1 MNLKPSKTSTVIIVD
16 KGQGS
21 TKTLQVKTKH
31 ISHIK
36 HYAAGILALIVV
48 LSGVIIYLENKSQ
61 DQQDDQAL
69 MQAQLTL
76 LRKTLPGTAPVAAG
90 DSTGA
95 KKANDAQSYIQD
107 IQAKLQNINNYLK
120 KRGLKGFS
128 TRGVG
133 GGDGNGLVSKLT
145 DNEKYSAYDEYLD
158 RLLHAVAFTP
168 MGYPKISSLT
178 SYFGYRSDPFES
190 DHAEFHPGIDFKGER
205 GDAAKCTA
213 DGRVVGAGWNGG
225 YGNCVRI
232 AHTNGFET
240 LYGHLSRITVH
251 VGQKVTAGEKIGE
264 IGSTGRSTGNHL
276 HYEVRK
282 NGVPVNPISYL
293 SLNK

>member
-16 KGQGS
+16 KGKGS

-31 ISHIK
+31 ISRIK
-36 HYAAGILALIVV
+36 HYAAGILALILT
-48 LSGVIIYLENKSQ
+48 LSGAIIYLENQNMAQQEETSRALAQINQLKKS
-61 DQQDDQAL
+61 
-69 MQAQLTL
+69 
-76 LRKTLPGTAPVAAG
+76 LPAPAVVPQV
-90 DSTGA
+90 

-107 IQAKLQNINNYLK
+107 IQGKLQTINNYLR

-128 TRGVG
+128 TKGVG
-133 GGDGNGLVSKLT
+133 GGDGNGAESKLT

-205 GDAAKCTA
+205 GDAARCTA

-251 VGQKVTAGEKIGE
+251 IGQKVTAGEKIGE

-282 NGVPVNPISYL
+282 NGRPVNPISYL

>member
-16 KGQGS
+16 KGKGS

-31 ISHIK
+31 ISRIK
-36 HYAAGILALIVV
+36 HYAAGILALILT
-48 LSGVIIYLENKSQ
+48 LSGAIIYLENQNMAQQEETSRALEQISRLKKSVPV
-61 DQQDDQAL
+61 
-69 MQAQLTL
+69 LTI
-76 LRKTLPGTAPVAAG
+76 APQV
-90 DSTGA
+90 
-95 KKANDAQSYIQD
+95 KKVNDAQSYIQD
-107 IQAKLQNINNYLK
+107 IQSKLQNINNYLR

-128 TRGVG
+128 TKGVG
-133 GGDGNGLVSKLT
+133 GGDGNGAESKLT

-251 VGQKVTAGEKIGE
+251 IGQKVTAGEKIGE

-282 NGVPVNPISYL
+282 NGKPVNPISYL

>member
-16 KGQGS
+16 KGKGS

-31 ISHIK
+31 ISRIK
-36 HYAAGILALIVV
+36 HYAAGILALILT
-48 LSGVIIYLENKSQ
+48 LSGAIIYLENQNMAQQEETSRALAQVSQ
-61 DQQDDQAL
+61 L
-69 MQAQLTL
+69 K
-76 LRKTLPGTAPVAAG
+76 RSLPAPAA
-90 DSTGA
+90 A
-95 KKANDAQSYIQD
+95 APQVKKVNDAQSYIQD
-107 IQAKLQNINNYLK
+107 IQSKLQNINNYLR

-128 TRGVG
+128 TKGVG
-133 GGDGNGLVSKLT
+133 GGDGNGAESKLT

-251 VGQKVTAGEKIGE
+251 IGQKVTAGEKIGE

-282 NGVPVNPISYL
+282 NGKPVNPISYL

>member
-16 KGQGS
+16 KGKGS

-31 ISHIK
+31 ISRIK
-36 HYAAGILALIVV
+36 HYAAGILALILT
-48 LSGVIIYLENKSQ
+48 LSGAIIYLENQNMAQQEETSRALAQVNQLKKSLPTPAAAPQ
-61 DQQDDQAL
+61 VK
-69 MQAQLTL
+69 
-76 LRKTLPGTAPVAAG
+76 KTT
-90 DSTGA
+90 
-95 KKANDAQSYIQD
+95 DAQSYIQD
-107 IQAKLQNINNYLK
+107 IQSKLQTINNYLR

-128 TRGVG
+128 AKGVG
-133 GGDGNGLVSKLT
+133 GGDGNGAESKLT

-158 RLLHAVAFTP
+158 RLVHAVAFTP
-168 MGYPKISSLT
+168 MGYPRISSLT

-251 VGQKVTAGEKIGE
+251 IGQKVTAGEKIGE

-282 NGVPVNPISYL
+282 NGKPVNPISYL

>member
-16 KGQGS
+16 KGKGS

-31 ISHIK
+31 ISRIK
-36 HYAAGILALIVV
+36 HYAAGILALILT
-48 LSGVIIYLENKSQ
+48 LSGAIIYLENQNMAQQEETSRALAQINQLKKSV
-61 DQQDDQAL
+61 
-69 MQAQLTL
+69 
-76 LRKTLPGTAPVAAG
+76 PAPVAVPQV
-90 DSTGA
+90 
-95 KKANDAQSYIQD
+95 KKATDAQSYIQD
-107 IQAKLQNINNYLK
+107 IQSKLQSINTYLR

-128 TRGVG
+128 TKGVG
-133 GGDGNGLVSKLT
+133 GGDGNGAESKLT

-190 DHAEFHPGIDFKGER
+190 DNAEFHPGIDFKGER

-251 VGQKVTAGEKIGE
+251 IGQKVTAGEKIGE

-282 NGVPVNPISYL
+282 NGKPVNPISYL

>member
-16 KGQGS
+16 KGKGS

-31 ISHIK
+31 ISRIK
-36 HYAAGILALIVV
+36 HYAAGILALILT
-48 LSGVIIYLENKSQ
+48 LSGAIIYLENQNMAQQEETSRALAQINQLKKSV
-61 DQQDDQAL
+61 
-69 MQAQLTL
+69 
-76 LRKTLPGTAPVAAG
+76 PAPVAVPQV
-90 DSTGA
+90 
-95 KKANDAQSYIQD
+95 KKATDAQSYIQD
-107 IQAKLQNINNYLK
+107 IQSKLQSINTYLR

-128 TRGVG
+128 TKGVG
-133 GGDGNGLVSKLT
+133 GGDGNGAESKLT

-225 YGNCVRI
+225 YGNYFV
-232 AHTNGFET
+232 T
-240 LYGHLSRITVH
+240 HLDSSIW
-251 VGQKVTAGEKIGE
+251 AG
-264 IGSTGRSTGNHL
+264 T
-276 HYEVRK
+276 
-282 NGVPVNPISYL
+282 
-293 SLNK
+293 

>member
-16 KGQGS
+16 KGKGS

-31 ISHIK
+31 ISRIK
-36 HYAAGILALIVV
+36 HYAAGILALILT
-48 LSGVIIYLENKSQ
+48 LSGAIIYLENQNMAQQEETSRALAQVNQLKKS
-61 DQQDDQAL
+61 
-69 MQAQLTL
+69 
-76 LRKTLPGTAPVAAG
+76 LPAPAIAPQV
-90 DSTGA
+90 
-95 KKANDAQSYIQD
+95 KKVNDAQSYIQD
-107 IQAKLQNINNYLK
+107 IQSKLQNINNYLR

-128 TRGVG
+128 TKGVG
-133 GGDGNGLVSKLT
+133 GGDGNGAESKLT

-251 VGQKVTAGEKIGE
+251 IGQKVTAGEKIGE

-282 NGVPVNPISYL
+282 NGKPVNPISYL

>member
-16 KGQGS
+16 KGKGS

-31 ISHIK
+31 ISRIK
-36 HYAAGILALIVV
+36 HYAASILALIVI
-48 LSGVIIYLENKSQ
+48 LSGVIIYLENKNQQQQEEKSQ
-61 DQQDDQAL
+61 MLAQMAL
-69 MQAQLTL
+69 LKKSIPAA
-76 LRKTLPGTAPVAAG
+76 PTAASQV
-90 DSTGA
+90 
-95 KKANDAQSYIQD
+95 KKANDAQSYIEE
-107 IQAKLQNINNYLK
+107 IQNKLKTINSYLK

-128 TRGVG
+128 TREVG
-133 GGDGNGLVSKLT
+133 GGDGNGAEGKMT
-145 DNEKYSAYDEYLD
+145 DNEKYSLYDDYLD

-190 DHAEFHPGIDFKGER
+190 DHAEFHPGIDFQGHR

-213 DGRVVGAGWNGG
+213 NGRVVSAGWNGG

-232 AHTNGFET
+232 AHANNFET

-282 NGVPVNPISYL
+282 NGRPVNPISYL